1 MKKMIKKGLDALCKQ
16 CKSNE
21 CGYSSKSECPFSNPE
36 KCSYDKRNCHLMNKE
51 NEKKNPNAVSCRIM
65 ICALVGFIIYILCI
79 LLEQVLDFPYS
90 REVYFIISGICQSL
104 LAAAVLAIV
113 IDIPSKLEDYK
124 SSIIEALS
132 SDSYLK
138 MLEESKLTLLRKKVT
153 EQLNKMSAPNMPKG
167 LIEKDQW
174 ICELLR
180 KPYYSRYRH
189 FVSCS
194 DIDGD
199 DNFILKKHNIN
210 YKLINPYGK
219 HKEMT
224 EHIKVTNLVYL
235 HDISEESINDM
246 KISCTIDGGTKREYI
261 PGTDFDFKKEPFTES
276 FYNTKVS
283 IKMKENKSF
292 SPEEIAK
299 GGIPVRF
306 KEHIQVEISYTIK
319 VAKRDICFTK
329 RLQHPAKN
337 FELCYSYERKNG
349 RLCGQ
354 IFGTDIKQSD
364 VNIHYINDNNI
375 CMTTFDWLLPN
386 NGAMIVMLND

>member
-1 MKKMIKKGLDALCKQ
+1 MGWLITDREELPKTYAEFDKLEREDIVEMLQKKADSIY
-16 CKSNE
+16 E
-21 CGYSSKSECPFSNPE
+21 
-36 KCSYDKRNCHLMNKE
+36 E

-79 LLEQVLDFPYS
+79 LFEQVLDFPYS

-235 HDISEESINDM
+235 HDFSEESINDM
-246 KISCTIDGGTKREYI
+246 KISCTIDGGTKKEYI
-261 PGTDFDFKKEPFTES
+261 DFVRTLPEKQSIELNGLKIDLCHGSPRNQNENIFTVME
-276 FYNTKVS
+276 
-283 IKMKENKSF
+283 
-292 SPEEIAK
+292 
-299 GGIPVRF
+299 
-306 KEHIQVEISYTIK
+306 
-319 VAKRDICFTK
+319 
-329 RLQHPAKN
+329 
-337 FELCYSYERKNG
+337 
-349 RLCGQ
+349 
-354 IFGTDIKQSD
+354 IFG
-364 VNIHYINDNNI
+364 VN
-375 CMTTFDWLLPN
+375 
-386 NGAMIVMLND
+386 